1 MISIIL
7 ADDHVLVRQ
16 SLARALADVEGFQ
29 VVGDASSAE
38 QAIELVAQQRPQVV
52 LMDISMPVIGGLAA
66 TETIRKAHPQ
76 VKVLIL
82 TIHDQEDYLF
92 KAFRAGASG
101 YILKDAGLEEL
112 IEAIH
117 TINQGEVYIYPGMA
131 HKLVKN
137 YFQVA
142 QSGASS
148 ADRLKLLTSREE
160 EVLQLVAEGRRTK
173 EISASLGL
181 SPRTVDHHI
190 ETVMKKLNLHSR
202 AELISFAIRRGILE
216 KSH

>member
-16 SLARALADVEGFQ
+16 SLARALADVKGFQ
-29 VVGDASSAE
+29 VVGEASSAE
-38 QAIELVAQQRPQVV
+38 QAIELVVHQHPQVV
-52 LMDISMPVIGGLAA
+52 LMDISMPVVGGLAA

-82 TIHDQEDYLF
+82 TIHDREDYLF

-112 IEAIH
+112 IEAIQAVVRGD
-117 TINQGEVYIYPGMA
+117 IYIYPCMA
-131 HKLVKN
+131 YKLVKD
-137 YFQVA
+137 YFQLA
-142 QSGASS
+142 QGGASKT
-148 ADRLKLLTSREE
+148 DGLKALTSREE
-160 EVLQLVAEGRRTK
+160 EVLHLVAEGRRTK
-173 EISASLGL
+173 EIAQTLNL
-181 SPRTVDHHI
+181 SPRTVSHHLDH
-190 ETVMKKLNLHSR
+190 VMEKLKLHSR

-216 KSH
+216 ESD